1 MSTTRLLRSVLPA
14 ACLWTSLRD
23 VEGFDYDRT
32 LLELKE
38 LYPADDDEDMDD
50 DAELSK
56 NIPESIREMV
66 DCKNAITA
74 LGSMIWYVN
83 VIHLRRKSAIIDL

>member
-23 VEGFDYDRT
+23 VEGLKYDET
-32 LLELKE
+32 LKELKK

-50 DAELSK
+50 DADLSK
-56 NIPESIREMV
+56 NVPESIREMA

-83 VIHLRRKSAIIDL
+83 GIPLRRKV